1 MVLKAQSFLEQH
13 WRSEWSVE
21 GFGVSIEEALP
32 EEDPRSYDSTRGSVL
47 EALRLEGALEVR
59 KLEKVE
65 PSVHQQHLPTEVA
78 LLEARCQTEVQE
90 ALRGVKKERHCR
102 MGMAVALV
110 EKDPS

>member
-32 EEDPRSYDSTRGSVL
+32 EEDPRSYDSTKGSVL
-47 EALRLEGALEVR
+47 EALRLEGALETQ
-59 KLEKVE
+59 KLQKVE
-65 PSVHQQHLPTEVA
+65 PSVQQQHLPTEAA
-78 LLEARCQTEVQE
+78 LPEARCQTEVQE
-90 ALRGVKKERHCR
+90 ALGAVKTERHCR
-102 MGMAVALV
+102 KGMAVALV